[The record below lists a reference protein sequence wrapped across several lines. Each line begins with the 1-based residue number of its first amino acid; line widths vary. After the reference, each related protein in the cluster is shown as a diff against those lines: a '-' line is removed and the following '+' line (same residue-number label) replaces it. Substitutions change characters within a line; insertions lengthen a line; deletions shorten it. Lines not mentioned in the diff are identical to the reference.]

1 MFKTARLCCSNKAL
15 KILNMHHNKNLFLV
29 QTKFHAGGQGL
40 YTNSR
45 TVSLNLSWESP
56 WQEEKDGSDLLALKC
71 YTVYT
76 ALSRTRDSLT

>member
-15 KILNMHHNKNLFLV
+15 KIVKMHHNKNLFLAH
-29 QTKFHAGGQGL
+29 TKFHAGEQGL
-40 YTNSR
+40 YANSR

-56 WQEEKDGSDLLALKC
+56 WQEEKDGSGILALKC
-71 YTVYT
+71 YIVYT

>member
-15 KILNMHHNKNLFLV
+15 KILKMYHNKNVFLAH
-29 QTKFHAGGQGL
+29 TKFHAGEQGL
-40 YTNSR
+40 YVNSR

-56 WQEEKDGSDLLALKC
+56 WQEEKDGSGILALKC
-71 YTVYT
+71 YIVYT

>member
-15 KILNMHHNKNLFLV
+15 KILNTHRNKNLFLV
-29 QTKFHAGGQGL
+29 QTKFHAVGQGL

-45 TVSLNLSWESP
+45 TVSLNLSWESR
-56 WQEEKDGSDLLALKC
+56 WQEEKDGSDILALKC